1 MRCIKK
7 NDAPHY
13 FYVTRAA
20 GIIPCRGQRITAR
33 LRAKAACSSSPGSS
47 RRHHIM
53 LALPV
58 RRAEKRMFT
67 FQTADHLGRIYFS
80 PRPPLPIALGK
91 FLQAGRIHNSIRP
104 CIKAHTQAVQRLTR
118 PDSRGTK
125 YSIEMQPAAPY
136 HLPGNDRLLHSKCR
150 QRNFGTSSSNN
161 VCLRIVSC
169 LPVPQKI

>member
-1 MRCIKK
+1 MSHLCVRTKHSAQK
-7 NDAPHY
+7 TLERHAMTHY
-13 FYVTRAA
+13 EKVPVF
-20 GIIPCRGQRITAR
+20 IS
-33 LRAKAACSSSPGSS
+33 AKDFLIHKMSHA
-47 RRHHIM
+47 HLHIM

-58 RRAEKRMFT
+58 RRAEKRIFT
-67 FQTADHLGRIYFS
+67 LQAADHLGRIYFS

-118 PDSRGTK
+118 PDCRGTK

-136 HLPGNDRLLHSKCR
+136 HIPGNDRLLHSKCR

-161 VCLRIVSC
+161 VCPRIVSR